1 MKKFDLNIEKVLE
14 HWTIPHALREI
25 IANALDESNLTNT
38 KEPLIFKDEDNKWH
52 IKDFGR
58 GLKYEHLTQNE
69 NIEKTENPD
78 KVIGKFGVGLKD
90 ALATFD
96 RRNVE
101 ILIQSKYSDI
111 TIKKLSKGDF
121 DDLVTLHAIVHSPT
135 NPNLV
140 GTDFTFTGLKDD
152 DIEKAKDFFLLYS
165 GEKTIEKT
173 KYGEVIENKKK
184 RSRIYVNGICVAEED
199 NLLFSYNITSTTKK
213 LRQSLNRERT
223 NVGRSAYT
231 DRVKSILLECKSPTF
246 ARKLVD
252 DLQRI
257 QTGDYHDE
265 LQWVDVQL
273 HACKIL
279 SSKDKKVMFL
289 SAYDLMDGGKYLN
302 YAKEEGIRIITV
314 PDSLANKLET
324 SKDLNGNNFGNLETY
339 ALEWNEQFEFDIV
352 KVNQLTAKEKEIFNY
367 KDIIVSWFPKKS
379 NLVNDIVISNSM
391 RPDNYTG
398 NDALGLWEPSTKRI
412 IIKRSQ
418 LKNIQSFA
426 GTLVHELVHAHT
438 NTDDNT
444 LEFESELTEMLG
456 KLSTL
461 ILESSNPVKP
471 KSMLKRLLNK

>member
-101 ILIQSKYSDI
+101 ILIQSIYSDI
-111 TIKKLSKGDF
+111 TIKKLSKGEF
-121 DDLVTLHAIVHSPT
+121 DDLVTLHAIVNSPT

-140 GTDFTFTGLKDD
+140 GTDFILTGLKDD

-173 KYGEVIENKKK
+173 KYGELIENKKN

-252 DLQRI
+252 DLQKI
-257 QTGDYHDE
+257 QTGIYHDE
-265 LQWVDVQL
+265 LQWL
-273 HACKIL
+273 
-279 SSKDKKVMFL
+279 
-289 SAYDLMDGGKYLN
+289 
-302 YAKEEGIRIITV
+302 RIITV

-324 SKDLNGNNFGNLETY
+324 SKDLDGNNFRNLETY
-339 ALEWNEQFEFDIV
+339 ALEWNEHFEFDIV

-367 KDIIVSWFPKKS
+367 KDTIVSWFPKKS
-379 NLVNDIVISNSM
+379 NLINDIVISNSM

-444 LEFESELTEMLG
+444 IEFENELTEMLG

-461 ILESSNPVKP
+461 ILESSKPVKP

>member
-69 NIEKTENPD
+69 NMEKTKDPD

-90 ALATFD
+90 AMATFD
-96 RRNVE
+96 RRNVG

-121 DDLVTLHAIVHSPT
+121 DDVVTLHAIVNDPT
-135 NPNLV
+135 NPNML
-140 GTDFTFTGLKDD
+140 GTDFMFTGLKDD

-165 GEKTIEKT
+165 GENAIEKT
-173 KYGEVIENKKK
+173 KYGELIENKKK

-231 DRVKSILLECKSPTF
+231 DRVKSILLECNSPKF
-246 ARKLVD
+246 AEKLVD
-252 DLQRI
+252 DLQKI
-257 QTGDYHDE
+257 QTGNYHDE
-265 LQWVDVQL
+265 LQWIDVQL

-279 SSKDKKVMFL
+279 SSQEKVMFL
-289 SAYDLMDGGKYLN
+289 TAYDLMGGGKYLS
-302 YAKEEGIRIITV
+302 YAKEEEMRIITV
-314 PDSLANKLET
+314 PDSLANKLEI
-324 SKDLNGNNFGNLETY
+324 SKDLNGNNFRNLETY

-352 KVNQLTAKEKEIFNY
+352 NVNQLTVKEREIFNY
-367 KDIIVSWFPKKS
+367 KDTIVSWFPKKS
-379 NLVNDIVISNSM
+379 NLVKDIVISDTM

-398 NDALGLWEPSTKRI
+398 SDALGLWEPSTKRI

-426 GTLVHELVHAHT
+426 GTLVHELVHAYT

-444 LEFESELTEMLG
+444 VEFEGELTEMLG

-471 KSMLKRLLNK
+471 KSMLKRLFNK